1 MCFYLYAA
9 LINLQQR
16 QIREEIV
23 LEFIVPERQ
32 EPSRAGTKRLEQEQ
46 GINSSHQKHK
56 QEIVVVNE
64 YLANLF

>member
-1 MCFYLYAA
+1 MCFHLNAA
-9 LINLQQR
+9 LIKLQQR

-32 EPSRAGTKRLEQEQ
+32 EPSRAGTKSLEQEQ
-46 GINSSHQKHK
+46 GIKASHQKHK
-56 QEIVVVNE
+56 QKIVVVNE